1 MASQISMNKVIHAAL
16 SRTLDRFSD
25 ALASFPDGDAARA
38 RELATA
44 WQFFYGQF
52 TTHHT
57 GEHAFAWPALR
68 EVGVSGELLDQ
79 LDAEHDK
86 IAAGLSAAG
95 QAIST
100 LVAAPTSASAAAA
113 HERIKELSA
122 VAAEHLRHEEAEL
135 EPVYWDKRDTPQ
147 IKEMGRK
154 FSRDMGI
161 SEAGS
166 FFAWLQDGATPEQ
179 NAALRAN
186 VPAPVVTILT
196 AVRGGN
202 YRRTIAPVWRA
213 G

>member
-16 SRTLDRFSD
+16 SRTLERFSE
-25 ALASFPDGDAARA
+25 ALGSFPDGDAARA

-52 TTHHT
+52 TSHHT

-68 EVGVSGELLDQ
+68 EVGVSDELLDQ

-113 HERIKELSA
+113 HERIRELSA
-122 VAAEHLRHEEAEL
+122 VAADHLKHEEAEL
-135 EPVYWDKRDTPQ
+135 EPVYWDKRNTPQ
-147 IKEMGRK
+147 IKQMGRK
-154 FSRDMGI
+154 FSRDVGM

-166 FFAWLQDGATPEQ
+166 FFAWLQDGATPEE
-179 NAALRAN
+179 NAALRAS
-186 VPAPVVTILT
+186 VPAPVVTIFT

-202 YRRTIAPVWRA
+202 YRRTIAPVWRT

>member
-1 MASQISMNKVIHAAL
+1 MASQMSMNRVIHAAL
-16 SRTLDRFSD
+16 RRTLDRFSD

-44 WQFFYGQF
+44 WQYFYGQF
-52 TTHHT
+52 TIHLT
-57 GEHAFAWPALR
+57 GEHTIAWPALR
-68 EVGVSGELLDQ
+68 EVGVSDELLDQ

-100 LVAAPTSASAAAA
+100 LVAAPTSATAAAA
-113 HERIKELSA
+113 HERINELSA
-122 VAAEHLRHEEAEL
+122 VAADHLKHEEAEL
-135 EPVYWDKRDTPQ
+135 EPVFWDKRDTPQ
-147 IKEMGRK
+147 MKQMGRK
-154 FSRDMGI
+154 FSRDVGMG
-161 SEAGS
+161 EAGS
-166 FFAWLQDGATPEQ
+166 FFAWLQDGATPEE

-186 VPAPVVTILT
+186 VPAPVVTIFT

>member
-1 MASQISMNKVIHAAL
+1 MASQMSMNKVIHAAL

-57 GEHAFAWPALR
+57 GEHAIAWPALR

-86 IAAGLSAAG
+86 IASGLSAAG

-100 LVAAPTSASAAAA
+100 LVATPTSASAAAA
-113 HERIKELSA
+113 HDRIKELSA
-122 VAAEHLRHEEAEL
+122 VAADHLKHEEAEL
-135 EPVYWDKRDTPQ
+135 EPVYWDKRNTPQ

-154 FSRDMGI
+154 FSRDVGMA
-161 SEAGS
+161 EAGS
-166 FFAWLQDGATPEQ
+166 FFAWLEDGATAEE

-186 VPAPVVTILT
+186 VPAPVVTIFT
-196 AVRGGN
+196 AVRGGK

-213 G
+213 R

>member
-1 MASQISMNKVIHAAL
+1 MASQMSMNRVIHAAL
-16 SRTLDRFSD
+16 RRTLDRFAD
-25 ALASFPDGDAARA
+25 ALATFPDGDAARA

-44 WQFFYGQF
+44 WQYFYAQF
-52 TTHHT
+52 TSHHT

-68 EVGVSGELLDQ
+68 ELGVSGELLDQ
-79 LDAEHDK
+79 LDVEHDK
-86 IAAGLSAAG
+86 IADALNASG

-113 HERIKELSA
+113 HERITELSA
-122 VAAEHLRHEEAEL
+122 VAADHLVHEEGEL
-135 EPVYWDKRDTPQ
+135 EQVYWEKHDTPQ

-154 FSRDMGI
+154 FSRDVGL

-166 FFAWLQDGATPEQ
+166 FFAWLQDGATPEE

-196 AVRGGN
+196 AVRGRS
-202 YRRTIAPVWRA
+202 YRRNIASVWRA

>member
-1 MASQISMNKVIHAAL
+1 MASQMSMNRVIHQAL
-16 SRTLDRFSD
+16 RRTLDRFSG

-44 WQFFYGQF
+44 WQFFYAQF
-52 TTHHT
+52 TVHHT
-57 GEHAFAWPALR
+57 GEHAIAWPALR

-100 LVAAPTSASAAAA
+100 LVAAPTSASAEAA
-113 HERIKELSA
+113 HDRIKELSA
-122 VAAEHLRHEEAEL
+122 VAADHLVHEEAEL
-135 EPVYWDKRDTPQ
+135 ESVYWDKRDTPQ

-154 FSRDMGI
+154 FGRDVGI

-166 FFAWLQDGATPEQ
+166 FFAWLQDGATPEE

-186 VPAPVVTILT
+186 VPAPVVMMLT
-196 AVRGGN
+196 AVRGGK
-202 YRRTIAPVWRA
+202 YRRTIAPVWQA

>member
-1 MASQISMNKVIHAAL
+1 MASQMSMNRVIHAAL
-16 SRTLDRFSD
+16 RRTLDRFSD

-44 WQFFYGQF
+44 WQYFYGQF
-52 TTHHT
+52 TIHHT

-68 EVGVSGELLDQ
+68 EVGVNGELLDQ

-86 IAAGLSAAG
+86 IALGLTAAG

-100 LVAAPTSASAAAA
+100 LVATPTAESAAAA

-122 VAAEHLRHEEAEL
+122 VAADHLKHEEAEL
-135 EPVYWDKRDTPQ
+135 ESVYWDKRDTPQ

-154 FSRDMGI
+154 FSRDMGLA
-161 SEAGS
+161 EAGS
-166 FFAWLQDGATPEQ
+166 FFAWLQDGATPEE
-179 NAALRAN
+179 NAALRAS

-196 AVRGGN
+196 AVRGGK

-213 G
+213 A

>member
-1 MASQISMNKVIHAAL
+1 MASQMSMNRVIHAAL
-16 SRTLDRFSD
+16 RRTLDRFSD

-52 TTHHT
+52 TVHHR
-57 GEHAFAWPALR
+57 GEHAIAWPTLR
-68 EVGVSGELLDQ
+68 EVGVSDELLDQ
-79 LDAEHDK
+79 LDAEHDR

-122 VAAEHLRHEEAEL
+122 VAADHLKHEEAEL
-135 EPVYWDKRDTPQ
+135 EPVFWDKRDTPQ
-147 IKEMGRK
+147 MKQMGRK
-154 FSRDMGI
+154 FSRDVGMA
-161 SEAGS
+161 EAGS
-166 FFAWLQDGATPEQ
+166 FFAWLQDGATPEE

-186 VPAPVVTILT
+186 VPAPVVTIFT

-213 G
+213 A

>member
-1 MASQISMNKVIHAAL
+1 MASQMSMNRVIHQAL
-16 SRTLDRFSD
+16 RRTLDRFSD

-44 WQFFYGQF
+44 WQFFYAQF
-52 TTHHT
+52 TVHHT
-57 GEHAFAWPALR
+57 GEHAITWPALR

-113 HERIKELSA
+113 RERIKELSA
-122 VAAEHLRHEEAEL
+122 VAADHLAHEEAEL
-135 EPVYWDKRDTPQ
+135 EPVYWDKRGTPQ
-147 IKEMGRK
+147 MKEMGRK
-154 FSRDMGI
+154 FSRDVGI

-166 FFAWLQDGATPEQ
+166 FFAWLQDGATPEED
-179 NAALRAN
+179 AALRAN
-186 VPAPVVTILT
+186 VPAPVVTIFT
-196 AVRGGN
+196 AVRGGH
-202 YRRTIAPVWRA
+202 YRRTIAPVWRS